1 MKVSTSSVDT
11 SKTAPVPSAV
21 KVKPLIDSA
30 VSSDKNLFKTL
41 YTKLAKIIKT
51 GYARELAIK
60 AITQEGFSYGH
71 ICVAFHNKNIMKVKQ
86 ELTAALASAF
96 ASKSAG
102 DRSEVFSRFSAA
114 ALNAEIPAIC
124 TAASS
129 PIALAISAGCGAA
142 ICSNLTPDS
151 LSILEMLDFLGS

>member
-41 YTKLAKIIKT
+41 YTKLAKIINT
-51 GYARELAIK
+51 GRRL
-60 AITQEGFSYGH
+60 SYGH